1 MTGPA
6 PAPENHAVL
15 KVARSRARQL
25 LRAET
30 AVTAVTAVTSAAL
43 GSQALLWSGQP
54 IDVRWTVDTDNRNR
68 VGTHESRAEQM
79 GFSLEIHNKDYI

>member
-1 MTGPA
+1 MTEPA

-25 LRAET
+25 LRAE
-30 AVTAVTAVTSAAL
+30 TAVTAVTSAAL